1 MFARRINSAFL
12 LTATAAIIWGATA
25 PIMKLTLT
33 EIPIFSL
40 AFIRMLAASLI
51 LAVLISKKL
60 TIKKADWPNFIL
72 AAIAG
77 VTLNLSF
84 FFLGLK
90 LTDAINASFLV
101 ASVPIL
107 TIFAAHFY
115 LKEKIGIRLILA
127 ALVAFGGT
135 AVIIGKPYGPVNF
148 SQMAGNLLLLAA
160 GAFWVIHEMIAKK
173 LLKIYDA
180 GTVAFYSMA
189 IGAVS
194 LFIPFLIE
202 FFKNPAWVSQVTAI
216 GAGGL
221 IYGIIFS
228 SLIAYWAW
236 QKGLSILPAGQASF
250 FFYLDPV
257 SGAALSIILLGEK
270 LTPQLLVGGAL
281 IAAGVILAEHHRK
294 YHPLHK

>member
-1 MFARRINSAFL
+1 
-12 LTATAAIIWGATA
+12 
-25 PIMKLTLT
+25 MKLTLT

-72 AAIAG
+72 AAIAV

-127 ALVAFGGT
+127 ALVAFGG
-135 AVIIGKPYGPVNF
+135 
-148 SQMAGNLLLLAA
+148 
-160 GAFWVIHEMIAKK
+160 
-173 LLKIYDA
+173 
-180 GTVAFYSMA
+180 
-189 IGAVS
+189 
-194 LFIPFLIE
+194 
-202 FFKNPAWVSQVTAI
+202 
-216 GAGGL
+216 
-221 IYGIIFS
+221 
-228 SLIAYWAW
+228 
-236 QKGLSILPAGQASF
+236 
-250 FFYLDPV
+250 
-257 SGAALSIILLGEK
+257 
-270 LTPQLLVGGAL
+270 
-281 IAAGVILAEHHRK
+281 
-294 YHPLHK
+294 